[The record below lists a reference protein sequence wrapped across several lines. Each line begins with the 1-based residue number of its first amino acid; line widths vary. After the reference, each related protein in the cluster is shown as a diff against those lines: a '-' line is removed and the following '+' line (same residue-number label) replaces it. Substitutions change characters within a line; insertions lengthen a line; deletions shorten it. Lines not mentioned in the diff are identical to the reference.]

1 MIKSNRTTALALD
14 EVREHFEHWRN
25 TRDKRRKIPES
36 LWDEVRMLADHY
48 PAGQIAKALRL
59 NSAQIS
65 AAVSTRSDFTFV
77 AAHTEDQL
85 SASAVETIINDETCT
100 IEVCHRNGGRLKIT
114 GLPILSV
121 GSIISQFMG

>member
-1 MIKSNRTTALALD
+1 MKPNRNTALTLED
-14 EVREHFEHWRN
+14 VREHFEHWRN

-36 LWDEVRMLADHY
+36 LWDEVRMLIGHY
-48 PAGQIAKALRL
+48 PTGQITKALHL

-65 AAVSTRSDFTFV
+65 AALNTRSDFNFV
-77 AAHTEDQL
+77 AAHTEGQKP
-85 SASAVETIINDETCT
+85 ASPVNTVHDDGTCT